1 VFEPPYQRFTGPL
14 KLNFGKPRLDKNE
27 ENEKPPKE
35 VHQKTERVEVIGIS
49 HRVKFKG
56 KEKNFKVIGFL

>member
-1 VFEPPYQRFTGPL
+1 LESHGWIKTKRMRNHQ
-14 KLNFGKPRLDKNE
+14 
-27 ENEKPPKE
+27 KE